1 MKRSLTVENSKR
13 IRGMIGFAR
22 RAGKTVI
29 GTDLIC
35 RAMPTGTLKL
45 VVLSNTASPATK
57 KKLTVKSEFYG
68 IGLVESDIDTESLG
82 TLLGKS
88 GAVAAVGICD
98 DAFAMEIIKAKSS
111 E

>member
-1 MKRSLTVENSKR
+1 MENSKR

-22 RAGKTVI
+22 RAGKVII

-35 RAMPTGTLKL
+35 RAMPSGSVRL
-45 VVLSNTASPATK
+45 VVLSATASQPTK

-82 TLLGKS
+82 ALLGKS

-98 DAFAMEIIKAKSS
+98 DGFAREIIKASCS

>member
-1 MKRSLTVENSKR
+1 MENKETQR

-29 GTDLIC
+29 GTEMIC
-35 RAMPTGTLKL
+35 RAMPGGNIRL
-45 VVLSNTASPATK
+45 VIISSGASSATK

-68 IGLVESDIDTESLG
+68 ITSVEADIDTARLG
-82 TLLGKS
+82 NILGKS
-88 GAVAAVGICD
+88 GAVAAVAITD
-98 DAFAMEIIKAKSS
+98 DRFAEEIKKAAVA